1 MPYFIMEF
9 AAGEI
14 GECHRGTGCIRVHLI
29 LHQMVVTALNAYPE
43 IKMENILVDV
53 TDHDEQ

>member
-1 MPYFIMEF
+1 MEF